1 MIQIQKRGFALNDAV
16 VSRYYLKRYRRPIH
30 IHQLAEVA
38 YILDGEIEVT
48 VNNKT
53 EIAKKGDIVFVPPFT
68 FHRFF
73 SHDTPGVDLW
83 LFMFSYS
90 ILSNIMHEGEMLTK
104 YDRAVFTPSDEVRQL
119 LLARIFDTKEE
130 LVYPDESEAR
140 RIRAFLYPVIDE
152 YLCSA
157 KIVEQTRGTGTD
169 AVLKAL
175 NFMSAH
181 FTENI
186 TLTDVASAIGYS
198 ESHVSHSFSSILEA
212 NFREC
217 LNMFRI
223 EYAKK
228 LILTTNMSIVL
239 ISIESGFNCERS
251 FHRAFHKSMNTTP
264 AHYREIHKKSFT
276 KK

>member
-1 MIQIQKRGFALNDAV
+1 MIQIQKIGFTLNDAV
-16 VSRYYLKRYRRPIH
+16 ISCHYRKKYRRPSH
-30 IHQLAEVA
+30 IHQLAEVV
-38 YILDGEIEVT
+38 YILDGETEVT
-48 VNNKT
+48 VNDKT

-68 FHRFF
+68 FHRFY

-83 LFMFSYS
+83 HFMFSYS
-90 ILSNIMHEGEMLTK
+90 ILSNVMHEGEMLTK
-104 YDRAVFTPSDEVRQL
+104 YDRVVFTPSKEVRHL
-119 LLARIFDTKEE
+119 LEARIFDTNEE
-130 LVYPDESEAR
+130 LLYPDESEAR
-140 RIRAFLYPVIDE
+140 KIRAFLYPVIDE

-175 NFMSAH
+175 NFMSGH

-186 TLTDVASAIGYS
+186 TLSEVASAIGYS

-239 ISIESGFNCERS
+239 IGIESGFNCERS
-251 FHRAFHKSMNTTP
+251 FHRAFRKSMNTTP
-264 AHYREIHKKSFT
+264 AHYREIHKKSLT